1 MTSSIANETVDHS
14 KNREPFSFYK
24 FITNK
29 YFLNVVSIVLFLALW
44 DYVAK
49 EKIFRDSLARPLE
62 VVDQLYRLKKKYGAT
77 VEDMLT
83 YLDNC
88 RRELDDIAYVG
99 DALERLEKDCAKAEK
114 AARKAAAELSAA
126 PDYFPVAAAAIQ
138 EMFRQ
143 TGPYVIENGLPRRGV
158 VIRHLVLPGYPDNS
172 RRVMDWVA
180 RTFQPGDVLFSLM
193 SQYTPDFA
201 VDAPQKSLH

>member
-62 VVDQLYRLKKKYGAT
+62 VVDQLYRLTYMKFAGTNLIGHIWASTQRVLIGFIAGWAGRGRLSPGWTLFWKTGVCGGFT
-77 VEDMLT
+77 TFSTFSLESLT
-83 YLDNC
+83 L
-88 RRELDDIAYVG
+88 
-99 DALERLEKDCAKAEK
+99 LEKG
-114 AARKAAAELSAA
+114 RWLLGGSYMVLSVVLCLLG
-126 PDYFPVAAAAIQ
+126 VALGQ
-138 EMFRQ
+138 R
-143 TGPYVIENGLPRRGV
+143 L
-158 VIRHLVLPGYPDNS
+158 S
-172 RRVMDWVA
+172 RI
-180 RTFQPGDVLFSLM
+180 
-193 SQYTPDFA
+193 
-201 VDAPQKSLH
+201 